1 MDEET
6 LKDFE
11 ELFDFDASKKQLIL
25 NKIITD
31 DIITGDK
38 IDISEDVYKD
48 TSIDKWISKL
58 PVLEGSQILIEK
70 LVRHPINDKEL
81 LVKRQ
86 NTLITYD
93 IDIEILK
100 EYENDILWI
109 YKIAEEIN
117 NNSSIEILFPST
129 FIISYINYIEQVLDI
144 YHLYKI
150 YFIPATSILY
160 PLSTFIA
167 PYVYLKN
174 YLKMN
179 ITFTSYIEIFYNI
192 VVLMFKTTGNFR
204 ADIMKFVSIFMYV
217 GVYLYNMY
225 QTYEIALFLH
235 NTKYK
240 LHAKMQGLVHFVRH
254 SQNIMK
260 NLPSNIIAPYFNI
273 KETYQRI
280 SIHNSMTD
288 IYRIWKDDAL
298 KNDISSLLK
307 TIYAVDAID
316 TINKLLLS
324 REWSS
329 VSYSTQTIFWDA
341 KNPILKNEQVAN
353 PVNLNKNIIVTGPNA
368 GGKTTYVKT
377 ILANVILGHTI
388 GITYSLR
395 SHMILYDTINSF
407 MRVSD
412 ILGTRSYFEAEAEYC
427 LNMIK
432 KAVDISATQKKGL
445 FLMDEPMHSTPPTEG
460 MATAYAVIEY
470 LSKLNGITLII
481 TTHFHKLVKLEELYP
496 DRFINLS
503 VDAIAVNAA
512 IAANADTSSPN
523 NKTQYIFPYK
533 IRRGYSY
540 LCIAIELLDIK
551 EFPPVII
558 ENAIKMKNKI
568 CNDFNK

>member
-6 LKDFE
+6 LKEFE
-11 ELFDFDASKKQLIL
+11 ELFDFDISKKQLIL

-31 DIITGDK
+31 DIIKGDK
-38 IDISEDVYKD
+38 IDISDDVYKD
-48 TSIDKWISKL
+48 TNIDKWISKL
-58 PVLEGSQILIEK
+58 PILEGSQILIEK
-70 LVRHPINDKEL
+70 LVKHPINDREL
-81 LVKRQ
+81 LEKRQ
-86 NTLITYD
+86 NTIINYD

-129 FIISYINYIEQVLDI
+129 FIINYINYIEQVLDL

-160 PLSTFIA
+160 PLSAFIA
-167 PYVYLKN
+167 PYLYLTN

-179 ITFTSYIEIFYNI
+179 ISITSYIEIFYNI
-192 VVLMFKTTGNFR
+192 IKLLFKTTGNFR
-204 ADIMKFVSIFMYV
+204 TDMTKFISIFLYV

-240 LHAKMQGLVHFVRH
+240 LHAKMQGLVHFIRH

-260 NLPSNIIAPYFNI
+260 NLPNNIIAPYFNI
-273 KETYQRI
+273 SETYQRI
-280 SIHNSMTD
+280 NINNSMTD
-288 IYRIWKDDAL
+288 IYRIWKDDSI
-298 KNDISSLLK
+298 KKDISSLLK
-307 TIYAVDAID
+307 TIYAID
-316 TINKLLLS
+316 VIETINKLLLS
-324 REWSS
+324 GEWSK
-329 VSYSTQTIFWDA
+329 VSYSTQTLLWDA
-341 KNPILKNEQVAN
+341 KNPILKEDQIAN
-353 PVNLNKNIIVTGPNA
+353 PINLDKNIIVTGPNA

-377 ILANVILGHTI
+377 ILANVILAQTI

-395 SHMILYDTINSF
+395 SQIILYDTINSF

-427 LNMIK
+427 LNMIN
-432 KAVDISATQKKGL
+432 KAVEISNKNKKGL

-481 TTHFHKLVKLEELYP
+481 TTHFHRLVKLEELYP
-496 DRFINLS
+496 TKFINLS
-503 VDAIAVNAA
+503 VDAI
-512 IAANADTSSPN
+512 PHN
-523 NKTQYIFPYK
+523 NKYIFPYK
-533 IRRGYSY
+533 IKRGYSY

-551 EFPPVII
+551 EFPSII
-558 ENAIKMKNKI
+558 IDNAIKMKNKI
-568 CNDFNK
+568 CDDFNK

>member
-1 MDEET
+1 MDEEI
-6 LKDFE
+6 LKEFE
-11 ELFDFDASKKQLIL
+11 ELFEFDASKKQIIL

-31 DIITGDK
+31 DIVKGDK

-48 TSIDKWISKL
+48 TCIDKWISKL
-58 PVLEGSQILIEK
+58 PILEGSQILIEK
-70 LVRHPINDKEL
+70 LIRHPIKDKEL
-81 LVKRQ
+81 LESRQ
-86 NTLITYD
+86 NTIINYD

-109 YKIAEEIN
+109 YKIADEIN
-117 NNSSIEILFPST
+117 NNSSIEILFPSA
-129 FIISYINYIEQVLDI
+129 FIINYINYIEQILDL

-150 YFIPATSILY
+150 YFIPMTSILY
-160 PLSTFIA
+160 PLSTFVA
-167 PYVYLKN
+167 PYLYIKN

-179 ITFTSYIEIFYNI
+179 ITITSYIEIFYNI
-192 VVLMFKTTGNFR
+192 IKYLFKTTGNFR
-204 ADIMKFVSIFMYV
+204 SDITKFVSIFLYV
-217 GVYLYNMY
+217 GIYLYNMY

-240 LHAKMQGLVHFVRH
+240 LHSKMQGLVHFVRH

-280 SIHNSMTD
+280 SINNSMTD
-288 IYRIWKDDAL
+288 IYRIWKDDNI

-307 TIYAVDAID
+307 TIYAIDVID

-324 REWSS
+324 GEWSK
-329 VSYSTQTIFWDA
+329 VAYSNETLLWDA
-341 KNPILKNEQVAN
+341 KNPILKSDQISN
-353 PVNLNKNIIVTGPNA
+353 PINLNKNIIVTGPNA

-377 ILANVILGHTI
+377 ILANVILGQTI

-395 SHMILYDTINSF
+395 SQIILYDTINSF

-427 LNMIK
+427 LNMIN
-432 KAVDISATQKKGL
+432 KAVSISGQNKRGL

-470 LSKLNGITLII
+470 LSKLNGISLII

-496 DRFINLS
+496 EKFINLS
-503 VDAIAVNAA
+503 VDAI
-512 IAANADTSSPN
+512 PHN
-523 NKTQYIFPYK
+523 NRFIFPYK
-533 IRRGYSY
+533 IKRGYSY

-551 EFPPVII
+551 EFPAII
-558 ENAIKMKNKI
+558 IDNAIKMKNKI
-568 CNDFNK
+568 CSDFNK

>member
-6 LKDFE
+6 LKEFE
-11 ELFDFDASKKQLIL
+11 ELFDFDISKKQLIL

-31 DIITGDK
+31 DIIKGDK
-38 IDISEDVYKD
+38 IDISDDVYKD
-48 TSIDKWISKL
+48 TNIDKWISKL
-58 PVLEGSQILIEK
+58 PVLEGSQILIDK
-70 LVRHPINDKEL
+70 LVKHPINNKEL
-81 LVKRQ
+81 LEKRQ
-86 NTLITYD
+86 NTIINYD

-129 FIISYINYIEQVLDI
+129 FIINYINYIEQILDL

-160 PLSTFIA
+160 PLSAFIA
-167 PYVYLKN
+167 PYLYLTN

-179 ITFTSYIEIFYNI
+179 ISLTSYIEIFYNI
-192 VVLMFKTTGNFR
+192 IRLLFKTTGNFR
-204 ADIMKFVSIFMYV
+204 ADITKFISIFLYV

-240 LHAKMQGLVHFVRH
+240 LHAKMQGLVHFIRH

-273 KETYQRI
+273 SETYQRI
-280 SIHNSMTD
+280 KINNSMTD
-288 IYRIWKDDAL
+288 IYRIWKDDSI
-298 KNDISSLLK
+298 KKDISSLLK
-307 TIYAVDAID
+307 TIYAID
-316 TINKLLLS
+316 VIDSINKLLIS
-324 REWSS
+324 GEWSK
-329 VSYSTQTIFWDA
+329 VTYSDQTLLWDA
-341 KNPILKNEQVAN
+341 KNPILKDDQIAN
-353 PVNLNKNIIVTGPNA
+353 PINLNKNIIVTGPNA

-377 ILANVILGHTI
+377 ILANVILAQTI

-395 SHMILYDTINSF
+395 SQIILYDTINSF

-432 KAVDISATQKKGL
+432 KAVEISNQNKKGL

-481 TTHFHKLVKLEELYP
+481 TTHFHRLVKLEELYP
-496 DRFINLS
+496 NKFINLS
-503 VDAIAVNAA
+503 VDAI
-512 IAANADTSSPN
+512 PHN
-523 NKTQYIFPYK
+523 NKYIFPYK
-533 IRRGYSY
+533 IKRGYSY

-551 EFPPVII
+551 EFPSII
-558 ENAIKMKNKI
+558 IDNAIKMKNKI
-568 CNDFNK
+568 CTDFNK

>member
-1 MDEET
+1 MDDET

-11 ELFDFDASKKQLIL
+11 ELFDFDISKKQLIL

-31 DIITGDK
+31 DIIKGEK
-38 IDISEDVYKD
+38 IDISNDVYSD

-58 PVLEGSQILIEK
+58 PILEGSKILIEK
-70 LVRHPINDKEL
+70 LIRHPIKDKEL
-81 LVKRQ
+81 LEKRQ
-86 NTLITYD
+86 NTIINYD

-117 NNSSIEILFPST
+117 SNSSIEILFPST
-129 FIISYINYIEQVLDI
+129 FIINYINYIEQILDL
-144 YHLYKI
+144 YHIYKI

-160 PLSTFIA
+160 PVSTFIA
-167 PYVYLKN
+167 PYLYLRN
-174 YLKMN
+174 YLKMD
-179 ITFTSYIEIFYNI
+179 ITFTSYIEIFYNLI
-192 VVLMFKTTGNFR
+192 KFIFKTTGNFR
-204 ADIMKFVSIFMYV
+204 ADITKFISIFLYV

-225 QTYEIALFLH
+225 QTYEIAIFLH

-240 LHAKMQGLVHFVRH
+240 LHAKMQGLVHFIRH

-273 KETYQRI
+273 SETYQRI
-280 SIHNSMTD
+280 NINNSMSD
-288 IYRIWKDDAL
+288 IYRIWKDDNI
-298 KNDISSLLK
+298 KKDISSLLK
-307 TIYAVDAID
+307 TIYAVDVID
-316 TINKLLLS
+316 SINKLLLS
-324 REWSS
+324 GQWSK
-329 VSYSTQTIFWDA
+329 VSYSNQTLLWNA
-341 KNPILKNEQVAN
+341 KNPILKDEQIAN
-353 PVNLNKNIIVTGPNA
+353 PVNLNRNIIVTGPNA

-377 ILANVILGHTI
+377 ILANVILGQTI

-395 SHMILYDTINSF
+395 SQIILYDTINSF

-427 LNMIK
+427 LNMIN
-432 KAVDISATQKKGL
+432 KAVDISAKNKRGL

-481 TTHFHKLVKLEELYP
+481 TTHFHRLVKLEELYP
-496 DRFINLS
+496 DKFINLS
-503 VDAIAVNAA
+503 VDAIA
-512 IAANADTSSPN
+512 DN
-523 NKTQYIFPYK
+523 NKYIFPYK
-533 IRRGYSY
+533 IKRGYSY

-551 EFPPVII
+551 EFPSII
-558 ENAIKMKNKI
+558 IDNAIKMKNKI
-568 CNDFNK
+568 CDDFNK

>member
-1 MDEET
+1 M
-6 LKDFE
+6 
-11 ELFDFDASKKQLIL
+11 
-25 NKIITD
+25 
-31 DIITGDK
+31 
-38 IDISEDVYKD
+38 
-48 TSIDKWISKL
+48 
-58 PVLEGSQILIEK
+58 
-70 LVRHPINDKEL
+70 
-81 LVKRQ
+81 KRQ

-117 NNSSIEILFPST
+117 NNASIEILFPST
-129 FIISYINYIEQVLDI
+129 FIISYINYIEQLLDI

-150 YFIPATSILY
+150 YFIPATSIMY

-167 PYVYLKN
+167 PYVYLRN

-179 ITFTSYIEIFYNI
+179 ISFSSYIEIFYNI
-192 VVLMFKTTGNFR
+192 IVMLFKTTGNFR
-204 ADIMKFVSIFMYV
+204 ADIMKYISIFMYV

-324 REWSS
+324 REWSK

-341 KNPILKNEQVAN
+341 KNPILKNDQVAN

-388 GITYSLR
+388 GIAYSLR
-395 SHMILYDTINSF
+395 SQMILYDTINSF

-432 KAVDISATQKKGL
+432 KAVDISATQKRGL

-470 LSKLNGITLII
+470 LSKLQGITLII

-496 DRFINLS
+496 DKFINLS
-503 VDAIAVNAA
+503 VDAIAEKAA
-512 IAANADTSSPN
+512 KATDTKN
-523 NKTQYIFPYK
+523 RYIFPYK
-533 IRRGYSY
+533 IKRGYSY

-551 EFPPVII
+551 EFPSII
-558 ENAIKMKNKI
+558 IDNAIKMKNKI

>member
-1 MDEET
+1 MDEEI
-6 LKDFE
+6 LKEFE
-11 ELFDFDASKKQLIL
+11 ELFDFDISKKQLIL

-31 DIITGDK
+31 DIIKGNK
-38 IDISEDVYKD
+38 IDISDDVYKD
-48 TSIDKWISKL
+48 TNIDKWISKL
-58 PVLEGSQILIEK
+58 PILEGSQILIEK
-70 LVRHPINDKEL
+70 LVKHPINDEEMLK
-81 LVKRQ
+81 KRQ
-86 NTLITYD
+86 NTIINYD

-129 FIISYINYIEQVLDI
+129 FIINYINYIEQVLDL

-160 PLSTFIA
+160 PLSAFIA
-167 PYVYLKN
+167 PYLYLTN

-179 ITFTSYIEIFYNI
+179 ISITSYIEIFYNI
-192 VVLMFKTTGNFR
+192 IKHLFKTTGNFR
-204 ADIMKFVSIFMYV
+204 TDITKFISIFLYV

-240 LHAKMQGLVHFVRH
+240 LHAKMQGLVHFIRH

-260 NLPSNIIAPYFNI
+260 NLPSNIITPYFNI
-273 KETYQRI
+273 SETYQRI
-280 SIHNSMTD
+280 NINNSMTD
-288 IYRIWKDDAL
+288 IYRIWKDDSI
-298 KNDISSLLK
+298 KKDISSLLK
-307 TIYAVDAID
+307 TIYAID
-316 TINKLLLS
+316 VIETINKLLLS
-324 REWSS
+324 GEWSK
-329 VSYSTQTIFWDA
+329 VSYSTRTLLWDA
-341 KNPILKNEQVAN
+341 KNPILKDDQIAN
-353 PVNLNKNIIVTGPNA
+353 PINLDKNIIVTGPNA

-377 ILANVILGHTI
+377 ILANVILAQTI

-395 SHMILYDTINSF
+395 SQIILYDTINSF

-427 LNMIK
+427 LNMIN
-432 KAVDISATQKKGL
+432 KAVEISNKNKKGL

-481 TTHFHKLVKLEELYP
+481 TTHFHRLVKLEKLYP
-496 DRFINLS
+496 TKFINLS
-503 VDAIAVNAA
+503 VDAI
-512 IAANADTSSPN
+512 PHN
-523 NKTQYIFPYK
+523 NKYIFPYK
-533 IRRGYSY
+533 IKRGYSY

-551 EFPPVII
+551 EFPSII
-558 ENAIKMKNKI
+558 IDNAIKMKNKI
-568 CNDFNK
+568 CDDFNK

>member
-11 ELFDFDASKKQLIL
+11 ELFDFDASKKQIIL

-31 DIITGDK
+31 DIIKGDK
-38 IDISEDVYKD
+38 IDISDDVYKD
-48 TSIDKWISKL
+48 TCIDKWISTL
-58 PVLEGSQILIEK
+58 PILEGSQILIEK
-70 LVRHPINDKEL
+70 LIRHPINDKGILES
-81 LVKRQ
+81 RQ
-86 NTLITYD
+86 NTIINYD

-109 YKIAEEIN
+109 YKISEEIN

-129 FIISYINYIEQVLDI
+129 FIINYINYIEQILDL

-150 YFIPATSILY
+150 YFIPMTSILY
-160 PLSTFIA
+160 PLSTFVA
-167 PYVYLKN
+167 PYLYIKN

-179 ITFTSYIEIFYNI
+179 ITITSYIEIFYNI
-192 VVLMFKTTGNFR
+192 IKFLFKTTGNFR
-204 ADIMKFVSIFMYV
+204 SDITKFVSIFLYV
-217 GVYLYNMY
+217 GIYLYNMY

-240 LHAKMQGLVHFVRH
+240 LHSKMQGLVHFVRH

-260 NLPSNIIAPYFNI
+260 NLPANIISPYFNI

-280 SIHNSMTD
+280 NINNSMTD
-288 IYRIWKDDAL
+288 IYRIWKDENI
-298 KNDISSLLK
+298 KKEISSLLK
-307 TIYAVDAID
+307 TIYAIDVID

-324 REWSS
+324 GEWSRAI
-329 VSYSTQTIFWDA
+329 YSNETLLWDA
-341 KNPILKNEQVAN
+341 KNPILKRGQISN
-353 PVNLNKNIIVTGPNA
+353 PVNLKKNIIVTGPNA

-377 ILANVILGHTI
+377 ILANVILGQTI

-395 SHMILYDTINSF
+395 SQIILYDTINSF

-432 KAVDISATQKKGL
+432 KAVSISAQNKRGL

-470 LSKLNGITLII
+470 LSKLDGISLII

-496 DRFINLS
+496 EKFINLS
-503 VDAIAVNAA
+503 VDAI
-512 IAANADTSSPN
+512 PHN
-523 NKTQYIFPYK
+523 NRYIFPYK
-533 IRRGYSY
+533 IKRGYSY
-540 LCIAIELLDIK
+540 QCIAIELLDIK
-551 EFPPVII
+551 EFPSII
-558 ENAIKMKNKI
+558 IDNAIKMKNKI
-568 CNDFNK
+568 CSDFNK

>member
-6 LKDFE
+6 LKEFE
-11 ELFDFDASKKQLIL
+11 ELFDFDISKKQLIL

-31 DIITGDK
+31 DIIKGDK
-38 IDISEDVYKD
+38 IDISDDVYKD
-48 TSIDKWISKL
+48 TNIDKWISKL
-58 PVLEGSQILIEK
+58 PILEGSQILIEK
-70 LVRHPINDKEL
+70 LVKHPINDREL
-81 LVKRQ
+81 LEKRQ
-86 NTLITYD
+86 NTIINYD

-129 FIISYINYIEQVLDI
+129 FIINYINYIEQVLDL

-160 PLSTFIA
+160 PLSAFIA
-167 PYVYLKN
+167 PYLYLTN

-179 ITFTSYIEIFYNI
+179 ISITSYIEIFYNI
-192 VVLMFKTTGNFR
+192 IKLLFKTTGNFR
-204 ADIMKFVSIFMYV
+204 TDITKFISIFLYV

-240 LHAKMQGLVHFVRH
+240 LHAKMQGLVHFIRH

-260 NLPSNIIAPYFNI
+260 NLPNNIIAPYFNI
-273 KETYQRI
+273 SETYQRI
-280 SIHNSMTD
+280 NINNSMTD
-288 IYRIWKDDAL
+288 IYRIWKDDSI
-298 KNDISSLLK
+298 KKDISSLLK
-307 TIYAVDAID
+307 TIYAID
-316 TINKLLLS
+316 VIETINKLLLS
-324 REWSS
+324 GEWSK
-329 VSYSTQTIFWDA
+329 VSYSTRTLLWDA
-341 KNPILKNEQVAN
+341 KNPILKEDQIAN
-353 PVNLNKNIIVTGPNA
+353 PINLDKNIIVTGPNA

-377 ILANVILGHTI
+377 ILANVILAQTI

-395 SHMILYDTINSF
+395 SQIILYDTINSF

-427 LNMIK
+427 LNMIN
-432 KAVDISATQKKGL
+432 KAVEISNKNKKGL

-481 TTHFHKLVKLEELYP
+481 TTHFHRLVKLEELYP
-496 DRFINLS
+496 TKFINLS
-503 VDAIAVNAA
+503 VDAI
-512 IAANADTSSPN
+512 PHN
-523 NKTQYIFPYK
+523 NKYIFPYK
-533 IRRGYSY
+533 IKRGYSY

-551 EFPPVII
+551 EFPSII
-558 ENAIKMKNKI
+558 IDNAIKMKNKI
-568 CNDFNK
+568 CDDFNK

>member
-1 MDEET
+1 MDEEI

-11 ELFDFDASKKQLIL
+11 ELFDFDASKKQIIL

-31 DIITGDK
+31 DIIKGDK

-48 TSIDKWISKL
+48 TCIDKWISTL
-58 PVLEGSQILIEK
+58 PILEGSQILIEK
-70 LVRHPINDKEL
+70 LIRHPIKDKEIL
-81 LVKRQ
+81 ESRQ
-86 NTLITYD
+86 NTIINYD

-109 YKIAEEIN
+109 YKIADEIN

-129 FIISYINYIEQVLDI
+129 FIINYINYIEQILDL

-150 YFIPATSILY
+150 YFIPMTSILY

-167 PYVYLKN
+167 PYLYIKN

-179 ITFTSYIEIFYNI
+179 ITITSYVEIFYNI
-192 VVLMFKTTGNFR
+192 IMYLFKTTGNFR
-204 ADIMKFVSIFMYV
+204 SDITKFVSIFLYV
-217 GVYLYNMY
+217 GIYLYNMY

-240 LHAKMQGLVHFVRH
+240 LHSKMQGLVHFVRH

-260 NLPSNIIAPYFNI
+260 NLPANIISPYFNI

-280 SIHNSMTD
+280 NINNSMTD
-288 IYRIWKDDAL
+288 IYRIWKDDNI
-298 KNDISSLLK
+298 KKDISSLLK
-307 TIYAVDAID
+307 TIYAIDVID

-324 REWSS
+324 GEWSKAI
-329 VSYSTQTIFWDA
+329 YSNETLLWDA
-341 KNPILKNEQVAN
+341 KNPILKSEQIAN

-377 ILANVILGHTI
+377 ILANVILGQTI

-395 SHMILYDTINSF
+395 SQIILYDTINSF

-427 LNMIK
+427 LNMIN
-432 KAVDISATQKKGL
+432 KAVSISAQNKRGL

-470 LSKLNGITLII
+470 LSKLDGISLII

-496 DRFINLS
+496 EKFINLS
-503 VDAIAVNAA
+503 VDAI
-512 IAANADTSSPN
+512 PHN
-523 NKTQYIFPYK
+523 NRYIFPYK
-533 IRRGYSY
+533 IKRGYSY
-540 LCIAIELLDIK
+540 QCIAIELLDIK
-551 EFPPVII
+551 EFPTII
-558 ENAIKMKNKI
+558 IDNAIKMKNKI
-568 CNDFNK
+568 CSDFNK

>member
-6 LKDFE
+6 LKEFE
-11 ELFDFDASKKQLIL
+11 ELFDFDISKKQLIL
-25 NKIITD
+25 NKIITN
-31 DIITGDK
+31 DIIKGNK
-38 IDISEDVYKD
+38 IDISDDVYKD
-48 TSIDKWISKL
+48 TTIDKWISKL
-58 PVLEGSQILIEK
+58 PILEGSQILIEK
-70 LVRHPINDKEL
+70 LVKHPINDREL
-81 LVKRQ
+81 LEKRQ
-86 NTLITYD
+86 NTIINYD

-129 FIISYINYIEQVLDI
+129 FIINYINYIEQVLDL

-160 PLSTFIA
+160 PLSAFIA
-167 PYVYLKN
+167 PYLYLTN

-179 ITFTSYIEIFYNI
+179 ISITSYIEIFYNI
-192 VVLMFKTTGNFR
+192 IKLMFKTTGNFR
-204 ADIMKFVSIFMYV
+204 TDITKFISIFLYV

-260 NLPSNIIAPYFNI
+260 NLPSNIITPYFNI
-273 KETYQRI
+273 SETYQRI
-280 SIHNSMTD
+280 NINNSMTD
-288 IYRIWKDDAL
+288 IYRIWKDDSI
-298 KNDISSLLK
+298 KKDISSLLK
-307 TIYAVDAID
+307 TIYAID
-316 TINKLLLS
+316 VIETINKLLLS
-324 REWSS
+324 GEWSK
-329 VSYSTQTIFWDA
+329 VSYSNQTLLWDA
-341 KNPILKNEQVAN
+341 KNPILKDDQIAN
-353 PVNLNKNIIVTGPNA
+353 PINLDKNIIVTGPNA

-377 ILANVILGHTI
+377 ILANVILAQTI

-395 SHMILYDTINSF
+395 SQIILYDTINSF

-427 LNMIK
+427 LNMIN
-432 KAVDISATQKKGL
+432 KAVEISNINKKGL

-481 TTHFHKLVKLEELYP
+481 TTHFHRLVKLEELYP
-496 DRFINLS
+496 NKFINLS
-503 VDAIAVNAA
+503 VDAIAH
-512 IAANADTSSPN
+512 N
-523 NKTQYIFPYK
+523 NKYIFPYK
-533 IRRGYSY
+533 IKRGYSY
-540 LCIAIELLDIK
+540 LCIAFELLDIK
-551 EFPPVII
+551 EFPSII
-558 ENAIKMKNKI
+558 IDNAIKMKNKI
-568 CNDFNK
+568 CDDFNK

>member
-1 MDEET
+1 MDDEIIKE
-6 LKDFE
+6 FE
-11 ELFDFDASKKQLIL
+11 ELFEFDASKKQLIL

-31 DIITGDK
+31 DVIRGDK

-48 TSIDKWISKL
+48 TCIDKWISKL
-58 PVLEGSQILIEK
+58 PILEGSQILIDK
-70 LVRHPINDKEL
+70 LIKHPINDKGL
-81 LVKRQ
+81 LQLRQ
-86 NTLITYD
+86 NTIINYD

-109 YKIAEEIN
+109 YKIADEIN

-129 FIISYINYIEQVLDI
+129 FIINYINYIEQVLDL

-150 YFIPATSILY
+150 YFIPMTSILY

-179 ITFTSYIEIFYNI
+179 ITIISYIEIFYNI
-192 VVLMFKTTGNFR
+192 LKFAFKTTGNLR
-204 ADIMKFVSIFMYV
+204 TDITKFVSLFLYI
-217 GVYLYNMY
+217 GIYLYNMY

-260 NLPSNIIAPYFNI
+260 NLPSNIISPYFNI
-273 KETYQRI
+273 NETYQHI
-280 SIHNSMTD
+280 NINNSMTD
-288 IYRIWKDDAL
+288 IYRIWKDENI
-298 KNDISSLLK
+298 KRDISSLLK
-307 TIYAVDAID
+307 TIYAVDVID
-316 TINKLLLS
+316 SVNKLLLS
-324 REWSS
+324 GTWSK
-329 VSYSTQTIFWDA
+329 VTYSNETLFWDA
-341 KNPILKNEQVAN
+341 KNPILKDDQISN

-377 ILANVILGHTI
+377 ILANVILGQTI

-395 SHMILYDTINSF
+395 SKLILYDTINSF

-427 LNMIK
+427 LNMINR
-432 KAVDISATQKKGL
+432 AVEISAQNKRGL

-470 LSKLNGITLII
+470 LSKLDGINLII

-496 DRFINLS
+496 EKFINLS
-503 VDAIAVNAA
+503 VDAI
-512 IAANADTSSPN
+512 PHN
-523 NKTQYIFPYK
+523 NRYIFPYK
-533 IRRGYSY
+533 IKRGFSY

-551 EFPPVII
+551 EFPSII
-558 ENAIKMKNKI
+558 IDNAIKMKNKI
-568 CNDFNK
+568 CSDFNK

>member
-1 MDEET
+1 MDEEI
-6 LKDFE
+6 LKEFE
-11 ELFDFDASKKQLIL
+11 ELFEFDASKKQIIL

-31 DIITGDK
+31 DIVKGDK

-48 TSIDKWISKL
+48 TCIDKWISKL
-58 PVLEGSQILIEK
+58 PILEGSQILIEK
-70 LVRHPINDKEL
+70 LIRHPIKDKEIL
-81 LVKRQ
+81 ENRQ
-86 NTLITYD
+86 NTIINYD

-129 FIISYINYIEQVLDI
+129 FIINYINYIEQILDL

-150 YFIPATSILY
+150 YFIPMTSILY
-160 PLSTFIA
+160 PLSTFVA
-167 PYVYLKN
+167 PYLYIKN

-179 ITFTSYIEIFYNI
+179 ITITSYIEIFYNI
-192 VVLMFKTTGNFR
+192 LKFLFKTTGNFR
-204 ADIMKFVSIFMYV
+204 SDITKFVSIFLYV
-217 GVYLYNMY
+217 GIYLYNMY

-240 LHAKMQGLVHFVRH
+240 LHSKMQGLVHFVRH

-280 SIHNSMTD
+280 SINNSMTD
-288 IYRIWKDDAL
+288 IYRIWKDDNI

-307 TIYAVDAID
+307 TIYAIDVID

-324 REWSS
+324 GEWSK
-329 VSYSTQTIFWDA
+329 VAYSNETLLWDA
-341 KNPILKNEQVAN
+341 KNPILKSDQISN
-353 PVNLNKNIIVTGPNA
+353 PINLNKNIIVTGPNA

-377 ILANVILGHTI
+377 ILANVILGQTI

-395 SHMILYDTINSF
+395 SQIILYDTINSF

-427 LNMIK
+427 LNMIN
-432 KAVDISATQKKGL
+432 KAVSISAQNKRGL

-470 LSKLNGITLII
+470 LSKLNGISLII

-496 DRFINLS
+496 EKFINLS
-503 VDAIAVNAA
+503 VDAI
-512 IAANADTSSPN
+512 PHN
-523 NKTQYIFPYK
+523 NRYIFPYK
-533 IRRGYSY
+533 IKRGYSY

-551 EFPPVII
+551 EFPSII
-558 ENAIKMKNKI
+558 IDNAIKMKNKI
-568 CNDFNK
+568 CSDFNK

>member
-11 ELFDFDASKKQLIL
+11 ELFDFDVSKKQLIL

-38 IDISEDVYKD
+38 IDISDDVYKD
-48 TSIDKWISKL
+48 TCIDKWISKL

-70 LVRHPINDKEL
+70 LIRHPINDKEL
-81 LVKRQ
+81 LMKRQ

-117 NNSSIEILFPST
+117 NNASIEILFPST

-150 YFIPATSILY
+150 YFIPATSIMY

-167 PYVYLKN
+167 PYVYLTN

-179 ITFTSYIEIFYNI
+179 ISFSSYIEIFYNI
-192 VVLMFKTTGNFR
+192 IVMLFKTTGNFR

-324 REWSS
+324 REWSN
-329 VSYSTQTIFWDA
+329 VSYSNQTIFWDA
-341 KNPILKNEQVAN
+341 KNPILKSDQVAN

-395 SHMILYDTINSF
+395 SQMILYDTINSF

-432 KAVDISATQKKGL
+432 KAVDISTTQKRGL

-496 DRFINLS
+496 DKFINLS
-503 VDAIAVNAA
+503 VDAIAVKEKAT
-512 IAANADTSSPN
+512 DTDN
-523 NKTQYIFPYK
+523 TKNRYIFPYK
-533 IRRGYSY
+533 IKRGYSY

-551 EFPPVII
+551 EFPSII
-558 ENAIKMKNKI
+558 IDNAIKMKNKI

>member
-1 MDEET
+1 MDEEI
-6 LKDFE
+6 LKEFE
-11 ELFDFDASKKQLIL
+11 ELFEFDASKKQIIL

-31 DIITGDK
+31 DIVKGDK

-48 TSIDKWISKL
+48 TCIDKWISKL
-58 PVLEGSQILIEK
+58 PILEGSQILIEK
-70 LVRHPINDKEL
+70 LIRHPIKDKEIL
-81 LVKRQ
+81 ESRQ
-86 NTLITYD
+86 NTIINYD

-129 FIISYINYIEQVLDI
+129 FIINYINYIEQILDL

-150 YFIPATSILY
+150 YFIPMTSILY
-160 PLSTFIA
+160 PLSTFVA
-167 PYVYLKN
+167 PYLYIKN

-179 ITFTSYIEIFYNI
+179 ITITSYIEIFYNI
-192 VVLMFKTTGNFR
+192 LKFLFKTTGNFR
-204 ADIMKFVSIFMYV
+204 SDITKFVSIFLYV
-217 GVYLYNMY
+217 GIYLYNMY

-240 LHAKMQGLVHFVRH
+240 LHSKMQGLVHFVRH

-280 SIHNSMTD
+280 SINNSMTD
-288 IYRIWKDDAL
+288 IYRIWKDDNI

-307 TIYAVDAID
+307 TIYAIDVID

-324 REWSS
+324 GEWSK
-329 VSYSTQTIFWDA
+329 VAYSNETLLWDA
-341 KNPILKNEQVAN
+341 KNPILKSDQISN
-353 PVNLNKNIIVTGPNA
+353 PINLNKNIIVTGPNA

-377 ILANVILGHTI
+377 ILANVILGQTI

-395 SHMILYDTINSF
+395 SQIILYDTINSF

-427 LNMIK
+427 LNMIN
-432 KAVDISATQKKGL
+432 KAVSISAQNKRGL

-470 LSKLNGITLII
+470 LSKLNGISLII

-496 DRFINLS
+496 EKFINLS
-503 VDAIAVNAA
+503 VDAI
-512 IAANADTSSPN
+512 PHN
-523 NKTQYIFPYK
+523 NRYIFPYK
-533 IRRGYSY
+533 IKRGYSY

-551 EFPPVII
+551 EFPSII
-558 ENAIKMKNKI
+558 IDNAIKMKNKI
-568 CNDFNK
+568 CSDFNK

>member
-1 MDEET
+1 MDDEIIKE
-6 LKDFE
+6 FE
-11 ELFDFDASKKQLIL
+11 ELFEFDASKKQLIL

-31 DIITGDK
+31 DIIMGDK
-38 IDISEDVYKD
+38 IDISDDVYKD
-48 TSIDKWISKL
+48 TCIDKWISKL
-58 PVLEGSQILIEK
+58 PILEGSQILIDK
-70 LVRHPINDKEL
+70 LIKHPINDKEL
-81 LVKRQ
+81 LQLRQ
-86 NTLITYD
+86 NTIINYD

-109 YKIAEEIN
+109 YKIADEIN

-129 FIISYINYIEQVLDI
+129 FIINYINYIEQVLDL

-150 YFIPATSILY
+150 YFIPMTSILY

-179 ITFTSYIEIFYNI
+179 ITIISYIDIFYNI
-192 VVLMFKTTGNFR
+192 LKFAFKTTGNLR
-204 ADIMKFVSIFMYV
+204 TDITKFVSLFLYI
-217 GVYLYNMY
+217 GIYLYNMY

-260 NLPSNIIAPYFNI
+260 NLPSNIISPYFNI
-273 KETYQRI
+273 NETYQHI
-280 SIHNSMTD
+280 NINNSMTD
-288 IYRIWKDDAL
+288 IYRIWKDENI
-298 KNDISSLLK
+298 KRDISSLLK
-307 TIYAVDAID
+307 TIYAVDVID
-316 TINKLLLS
+316 SINKLLLS
-324 REWSS
+324 GTWSK
-329 VSYSTQTIFWDA
+329 VAYSNETLFWDA
-341 KNPILKNEQVAN
+341 KNPILKDDQISN

-377 ILANVILGHTI
+377 ILANVILGQTI

-395 SHMILYDTINSF
+395 SKLILYDTINSF

-427 LNMIK
+427 LNMINR
-432 KAVDISATQKKGL
+432 AVEISGQNKRGL

-470 LSKLNGITLII
+470 LSKLEGINLII

-496 DRFINLS
+496 DKFINLS
-503 VDAIAVNAA
+503 VDAI
-512 IAANADTSSPN
+512 PHN
-523 NKTQYIFPYK
+523 NRYIFPYK
-533 IRRGYSY
+533 IRKGYSY

-551 EFPPVII
+551 EFPSII
-558 ENAIKMKNKI
+558 IDNAIKMKNKI
-568 CNDFNK
+568 CSDFNK

>member
-1 MDEET
+1 MDEEI

-11 ELFDFDASKKQLIL
+11 ELFDFDASKKQIIL

-31 DIITGDK
+31 DIIKGDK

-48 TSIDKWISKL
+48 TCIDKWISTL
-58 PVLEGSQILIEK
+58 PILEGSQILIEK
-70 LVRHPINDKEL
+70 LIRHPIKDKEIL
-81 LVKRQ
+81 ESRQ
-86 NTLITYD
+86 NTIINYD

-109 YKIAEEIN
+109 YKIADEIN

-129 FIISYINYIEQVLDI
+129 FIINYINYIEQILDL

-150 YFIPATSILY
+150 YFIPMTSILY
-160 PLSTFIA
+160 PLSTFVA
-167 PYVYLKN
+167 PYLYIKN

-179 ITFTSYIEIFYNI
+179 ITITSYVEIFYNI
-192 VVLMFKTTGNFR
+192 IKYLFKTTGNFR
-204 ADIMKFVSIFMYV
+204 SDITKFVSIFLYV
-217 GVYLYNMY
+217 GIYLYNMY

-240 LHAKMQGLVHFVRH
+240 LHSKMQGLVHFVRH

-280 SIHNSMTD
+280 NINNSMTD
-288 IYRIWKDDAL
+288 IYRIWKDDNI
-298 KNDISSLLK
+298 KKDISSLLK
-307 TIYAVDAID
+307 TIYAIDVID

-324 REWSS
+324 GEWSKAI
-329 VSYSTQTIFWDA
+329 YSNETLLWDA
-341 KNPILKNEQVAN
+341 KNPILKSEQIAN
-353 PVNLNKNIIVTGPNA
+353 PVNLKKNIIVTGPNA

-377 ILANVILGHTI
+377 ILANVILGQTI

-395 SHMILYDTINSF
+395 SQIILYDTINSF

-427 LNMIK
+427 LNMIN
-432 KAVDISATQKKGL
+432 KAVSISAQNKRGL

-470 LSKLNGITLII
+470 LSKLDGISLII

-496 DRFINLS
+496 EKFINLS
-503 VDAIAVNAA
+503 VDAI
-512 IAANADTSSPN
+512 PHN
-523 NKTQYIFPYK
+523 NRYIFPYK
-533 IRRGYSY
+533 IKRGYSY
-540 LCIAIELLDIK
+540 QCIAIELLDIK
-551 EFPPVII
+551 EFPTII
-558 ENAIKMKNKI
+558 IDNAIKMKNKI
-568 CNDFNK
+568 CSDFNK